1 VVNITKTESMK
12 KVAIIGA
19 GIAGIASAIRLA
31 HKGYAVSV
39 FEANA
44 YAGGKLSSFQQN
56 GYRFDAGPSLF
67 TLPHLVTELFEL
79 VGKNPTDFFEYE
91 QLNEVCRYFWE
102 DQTQLTAWAEPEK
115 FAKEVETIT
124 GEKAEKVLQFLKDAA
139 FKYEVLDGLFLQDSL
154 HKLSSWTSKKALKG
168 YLNLPKLGIFGTM
181 NAANEKLFKN
191 PKIVQLFNRYATYNG
206 SDPYQTPATLNIIP
220 HLEYNIGAFFP
231 KKGMV
236 SITDSLVELAKSLGV
251 EFHFE
256 TQVEEIILENGEVK
270 GLKIK
275 DLSRG
280 WCPHQTLVRKHTQ
293 DLLTHEWLVETPTT
307 EPGKKIEE
315 LNTHHSSLITYHYV
329 VSNMDI
335 THTYRKLLPDA
346 KHPNFL
352 LNQPKSSSGVI
363 FYWGINQQFPQLDLH
378 NILFS
383 ENYREEFK
391 TMFEDKTI
399 YQDPTVYIN
408 ITSKHKP
415 DDAPEGCENWFV
427 LINAPA
433 NEGQDWDK
441 IIAETKQN
449 VIQKIKRTLGVD
461 ISELIECESILD
473 PRTIESKTSSAQGA
487 LYGNSSNNRYAA
499 FLRHANFSSK
509 IKNLYFVGGSVHPG
523 GGIPLAF
530 SSAKIMS
537 GFLNEA

>member
-1 VVNITKTESMK
+1 MK

-31 HKGYAVSV
+31 HKGYRVSV

-44 YAGGKLSSFQQN
+44 YAGGKLSSFEQN

-79 VGKNPTDFFEYE
+79 VGKNPADFFEYE
-91 QLNEVCRYFWE
+91 QLDEVCRYFWE
-102 DQTQLTAWAEPEK
+102 DQTRLTAWAEPQK
-115 FAKEVETIT
+115 FAKEAETIT
-124 GEKAEKVLQFLKDAA
+124 GEESEKILQFLKDAA

-154 HKLSSWTSKKALKG
+154 HKLSTWTSKKALKG

-181 NAANEKLFKN
+181 NSANEKLFQN

-220 HLEYNIGAFFP
+220 HLEYNLGAFFP

-251 EFHFE
+251 EFYFE
-256 TQVEEIILENGEVK
+256 TKVEEVAPQPRGGEFFD
-270 GLKIK
+270 LKI
-275 DLSRG
+275 SGQNSPFGG
-280 WCPHQTLVRKHTQ
+280 W
-293 DLLTHEWLVETPTT
+293 
-307 EPGKKIEE
+307 GAI
-315 LNTHHSSLITYHYV
+315 
-329 VSNMDI
+329 VSNMDV
-335 THTYRKLLPDA
+335 THTYRKLLPHA
-346 KHPNFL
+346 KHPDFL

-363 FYWGINQQFPQLDLH
+363 FYWGIKKQFPELDLH

-383 ENYREEFK
+383 EDYRKEFK

-399 YQDPTVYIN
+399 YHDPTVYIN
-408 ITSKHKP
+408 ITSKHKA

-461 ISELIECESILD
+461 ISQLIECESILD

-523 GGIPLAF
+523 GGIPLAL

-537 GFLNEA
+537 GFL

>member
-1 VVNITKTESMK
+1 MK

-31 HKGYAVSV
+31 HKGLDVSV
-39 FEANA
+39 FEANT
-44 YAGGKLSSFQQN
+44 YAGGKLSSFEIK

-67 TLPHLVTELFEL
+67 TLPNLVTELFEL
-79 VGKNPTDFFEYE
+79 VGKNPTDFFEYK
-91 QLNEVCRYFWE
+91 QLTEVCRYFWE
-102 DQTQLTAWAEPEK
+102 DKTRLTAYAEPQK
-115 FAKEVETIT
+115 FADEVEKIT
-124 GEKAEKVLQFLKDAA
+124 GEPAEKITQFLKDSA

-154 HKLSSWTSKKALKG
+154 HKLSTWTSKKALKG

-181 NAANEKLFKN
+181 NEANKKLFKN

-220 HLEYNIGAFFP
+220 HLEYNLGAFFP

-236 SITDSLVELAKSLGV
+236 SITDSLVKLAEILGV
-251 EFHFE
+251 NFYFE
-256 TQVEEIILENGEVK
+256 TKVEEIVVEDGTMQGLKVWKNGDRSNGEIATN
-270 GLKIK
+270 LIPHTY
-275 DLSRG
+275 DLIP
-280 WCPHQTLVRKHTQ
+280 C
-293 DLLTHEWLVETPTT
+293 EA
-307 EPGKKIEE
+307 
-315 LNTHHSSLITYHYV
+315 V
-329 VSNMDI
+329 VSNMDV
-335 THTYRKLLPDA
+335 THTYRKLLPNE

-363 FYWGINQQFPQLDLH
+363 FYWGIKKKFPGLDLH

-383 ENYREEFK
+383 DNYPEEFK
-391 TMFEDKTI
+391 AMFEQKTI
-399 YQDPTVYIN
+399 FHDPTVYIN
-408 ITSKHKP
+408 ITSKHKS

-433 NEGQDWDK
+433 NEGQNWDE
-441 IIAETKQN
+441 IIAQTKENVLKKISRILGQN
-449 VIQKIKRTLGVD
+449 IA
-461 ISELIECESILD
+461 ELIECEEILD

-487 LYGNSSNNRYAA
+487 LYGNSSNNRFAA

-509 IKNLYFVGGSVHPG
+509 INNLYFVGGSVHPG
-523 GGIPLAF
+523 GGIPLAL

-537 GFLNEA
+537 DNFKM

>member
-1 VVNITKTESMK
+1 MK

-44 YAGGKLSSFQQN
+44 YAGGKLSSFEQN
-56 GYRFDAGPSLF
+56 SYRFDAGPSLF

-79 VGKNPTDFFEYE
+79 VGKNSADFFEYE
-91 QLNEVCRYFWE
+91 QLTEICRYFWE
-102 DQTQLTAWAEPEK
+102 DQTQLTAWAEPKK
-115 FAKEVETIT
+115 FAQEVEEIT
-124 GEKAEKVLQFLKDAA
+124 GEKAEKILQFLKDAA

-154 HKLSSWTSKKALKG
+154 HKFSTWISKKALKG

-181 NAANEKLFKN
+181 NSANEKLFQN

-220 HLEYNIGAFFP
+220 HLEYNLGAFFP

-236 SITDSLVELAKSLGV
+236 SITNSLVELAKSLGV
-251 EFHFE
+251 EFYFE
-256 TQVEEIILENGEVK
+256 TQVEEIILEDEKVK
-270 GLKIK
+270 GVTTVTRSGT
-275 DLSRG
+275 SRS
-280 WCPHQTLVRKHTQ
+280 
-293 DLLTHEWLVETPTT
+293 VEQLDSASRSTT
-307 EPGKKIEE
+307 
-315 LNTHHSSLITYHYV
+315 SSYSRAFDYV
-329 VSNMDI
+329 VSNMDV
-335 THTYRKLLPDA
+335 THTYRKLLPHA

-363 FYWGINQQFPQLDLH
+363 FYWGIKQQFPQLDLH

-399 YQDPTVYIN
+399 YHDPTVYIN

-449 VIQKIKRTLGVD
+449 VVQKIKRTLGVD

-523 GGIPLAF
+523 GGIPLAL
-530 SSAKIMS
+530 SSAKIVS
-537 GFLNEA
+537 GFL

>member
-1 VVNITKTESMK
+1 MK

-31 HKGYAVSV
+31 HKGLEVSV

-44 YAGGKLSSFQQN
+44 YAGGKLSSFELKSPQPLEGN
-56 GYRFDAGPSLF
+56 KYRFDAGPSLF
-67 TLPHLVTELFEL
+67 TLPNLVTELFEL

-91 QLNEVCRYFWE
+91 QLSEVCRYFWE
-102 DQTQLTAWAEPEK
+102 DNTRLTAYSEPQK
-115 FAKEVETIT
+115 FAEEVEKIT
-124 GEKAEKVLQFLKDAA
+124 GEPIEKITQFLKDSA

-154 HKLSSWTSKKALKG
+154 HKLSTWTSKKALKG

-181 NAANEKLFKN
+181 NDANEKLFKN

-220 HLEYNIGAFFP
+220 HLEYNLGAFFP

-236 SITDSLVELAKSLGV
+236 SITDSLVKLAESLGV
-251 EFHFE
+251 KFYFK
-256 TQVEEIILENGEVK
+256 TTVEEIIVEDGEVK
-270 GLKIK
+270 GVKLRRNGDRRNGENAT
-275 DLSRG
+275 DLI
-280 WCPHQTLVRKHTQ
+280 PHTY
-293 DLLTHEWLVETPTT
+293 DLIPCEA
-307 EPGKKIEE
+307 I
-315 LNTHHSSLITYHYV
+315 
-329 VSNMDI
+329 VSNMDV
-335 THTYRKLLPDA
+335 THTYRKLLPTEE
-346 KHPNFL
+346 HPDFL

-363 FYWGINQQFPQLDLH
+363 FYWGIKKKFPALDLH
-378 NILFS
+378 NIFFS
-383 ENYREEFK
+383 DNYQEEFK
-391 TMFEDKTI
+391 TMFEQKTI
-399 YQDPTVYIN
+399 FHDPTVYIN

-433 NEGQDWDK
+433 NEGQNWDE
-441 IIAETKQN
+441 IIAQTKENVLKKISRILGQN
-449 VIQKIKRTLGVD
+449 IA
-461 ISELIECESILD
+461 ELIECEEILD

-487 LYGNSSNNRYAA
+487 LYGNSSNNRFAA

-523 GGIPLAF
+523 GGIPLAL

-537 GFLNEA
+537 DNFKMIL

>member
-1 VVNITKTESMK
+1 MK

-31 HKGYAVSV
+31 HKGLDVSV
-39 FEANA
+39 FEANR
-44 YAGGKLSSFQQN
+44 YAGGKLSSFEIQ

-67 TLPHLVTELFEL
+67 TLPNLVTELFEL

-91 QLNEVCRYFWE
+91 QLTEVCRYFWE
-102 DQTQLTAWAEPEK
+102 DKTRLTAYSEPQK
-115 FAKEVETIT
+115 FAEEVEKIT
-124 GEKAEKVLQFLKDAA
+124 GEPAEKITQFLKDSA

-154 HKLSSWTSKKALKG
+154 HKLSTWTSKKALKG
-168 YLNLPKLGIFGTM
+168 YLNLPKMGIFGTM
-181 NAANEKLFKN
+181 NEANEKLFKN

-220 HLEYNIGAFFP
+220 HLEYNLGAFFP

-236 SITDSLVELAKSLGV
+236 SITDSLVKLAESLGV
-251 EFHFE
+251 KFYFK
-256 TQVEEIILENGEVK
+256 TKVEEIIMENGKIHGIKITEK
-270 GLKIK
+270 GLAI
-275 DLSRG
+275 LPNNNAGRVLNPAS
-280 WCPHQTLVRKHTQ
+280 
-293 DLLTHEWLVETPTT
+293 VEAFD
-307 EPGKKIEE
+307 
-315 LNTHHSSLITYHYV
+315 YV
-329 VSNMDI
+329 VSNMDV
-335 THTYRKLLPDA
+335 THTYRKLLPKE

-363 FYWGINQQFPQLDLH
+363 FYWGIKKQFPALDLH
-378 NILFS
+378 NIFFS
-383 ENYREEFK
+383 DNYQEEFK
-391 TMFEDKTI
+391 TMFEKKTI
-399 YQDPTVYIN
+399 FHDPTVYIN
-408 ITSKHKP
+408 ITSKHKS

-433 NEGQDWDK
+433 NEGQNWDK
-441 IIAETKQN
+441 IIAQTKENVLKKISRVLGQN
-449 VIQKIKRTLGVD
+449 IA
-461 ISELIECESILD
+461 ELIECEEILD

-487 LYGNSSNNRYAA
+487 LYGNSSNNRFAA

-523 GGIPLAF
+523 GGIPLAL

-537 GFLNEA
+537 DNFKEL

>member
-1 VVNITKTESMK
+1 MK
-12 KVAIIGA
+12 KIAIIGA

-31 HKGYAVSV
+31 HKGFDVSV

-44 YAGGKLSSFQQN
+44 YAGGKLSSFEIN
-56 GYRFDAGPSLF
+56 SYRFDAGPSLF
-67 TLPHLVTELFEL
+67 TLPNLVTELFEL

-91 QLNEVCRYFWE
+91 QLTEVCRYFWE
-102 DQTQLTAWAEPEK
+102 DKTRLTAYSGPQK
-115 FAKEVETIT
+115 FAEEVEKIT
-124 GEKAEKVLQFLKDAA
+124 GEPAEKITQFLKESA

-154 HKLSSWTSKKALKG
+154 HKLSTWTSKKALKG

-181 NAANEKLFKN
+181 NEANQKLFKN

-220 HLEYNIGAFFP
+220 HLEYNLGAFFP

-236 SITDSLVELAKSLGV
+236 SITDSLVKLAESLGV
-251 EFHFE
+251 KFYFE
-256 TQVEEIILENGEVK
+256 TKVEEIIVENRTVK
-270 GLKIK
+270 GVKVWRNGDRRK
-275 DLSRG
+275 GGNTTDLI
-280 WCPHQTLVRKHTQ
+280 PHTY
-293 DLLTHEWLVETPTT
+293 DLIPCEA
-307 EPGKKIEE
+307 
-315 LNTHHSSLITYHYV
+315 V
-329 VSNMDI
+329 VSNMDV
-335 THTYRKLLPDA
+335 THTYRKLLPNQ
-346 KHPNFL
+346 KHPDFL

-363 FYWGINQQFPQLDLH
+363 FYWGIKKQFPELDLH

-383 ENYREEFK
+383 DNYQEEFK
-391 TMFEDKTI
+391 TMFEKKTI
-399 YQDPTVYIN
+399 FHDPTVYIN
-408 ITSKHKP
+408 VTSKHKP

-433 NEGQDWDK
+433 NEGQNWDE
-441 IIAETKQN
+441 IIAQTKENVLKKISRILEQN
-449 VIQKIKRTLGVD
+449 IA
-461 ISELIECESILD
+461 ELIECEEILD

-487 LYGNSSNNRYAA
+487 LYGNSSNNRFAA

-523 GGIPLAF
+523 GGIPLAL

-537 GFLNEA
+537 DNFKEL